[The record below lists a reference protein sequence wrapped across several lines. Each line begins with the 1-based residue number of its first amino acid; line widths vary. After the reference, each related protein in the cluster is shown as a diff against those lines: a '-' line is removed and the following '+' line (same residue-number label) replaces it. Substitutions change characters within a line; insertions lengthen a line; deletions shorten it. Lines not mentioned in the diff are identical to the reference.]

1 MSPPAAG
8 ESFKVITADTL
19 ARLPALPDACVDAV
33 VCDPPYGIDFN
44 NQKWDGSDI
53 RKVGRG
59 GRRRTGISPGQAFQN
74 WTRVW
79 AAELCRVLKPG
90 GHLVAFGAPRMVHRL
105 TSGLE
110 DGGLEIRD
118 MLLWMF
124 GTGMPK
130 SRRMPGGTGTA
141 LKPFYEPIV
150 LARRPLDGTVAD
162 TLARHGTGVLNTEA
176 CAIADGG
183 RHRWPANVLL
193 SHDQACRPGRCTPGC
208 AVGALARQHTQAPRF
223 LYRAKASRR
232 ERDAGCEQLPLTERE
247 LFVDHRR
254 PAGAPRPRMRNLH
267 PTVKPIAVMTWLVEL
282 ITPPGG
288 LVLDPFC
295 GSGTTGIAAALTQRR
310 FIGMERDPGH
320 AELARTRIAHWA
332 ANNPPAD
339 QPPDPEPATARP
351 SKAGRP
357 RRRPA

>member
-1 MSPPAAG
+1 MSLLRPG
-8 ESFKVITADTL
+8 GSFEVITADTL
-19 ARLPALPDACVDAV
+19 KRLPELPDGSVDAV

-44 NQKWDGSDI
+44 NQTWDGTDI

-59 GRRRTGISPGQAFQN
+59 GRRRSGISPGQAFQN
-74 WTRVW
+74 WTAVW

-90 GHLVAFGAPRMVHRL
+90 GHLVAFGAPRMAHRL

-118 MLLWMF
+118 MLLWLF

-130 SRRMPGGTGTA
+130 SRRMPGGTGTC

-162 TLARHGTGVLNTEA
+162 TFARHGTGVLNTDA

-183 RHRWPANVLL
+183 RDRWPANVLL
-193 SHDQACRPGRCTPGC
+193 SHDQACRPGRCAPRC
-208 AVGALARQHTQAPRF
+208 AVGELARQHTQAPRF
-223 LYRAKASRR
+223 LYCAKASQR
-232 ERDAGCEQLPLTERE
+232 ERDAGCDHLPLVERQ
-247 LFVDHRR
+247 LMVDNRRR
-254 PAGAPRPRMRNLH
+254 PGTPLPRMRNLH

-310 FIGMERDPGH
+310 FVGIERDAEH
-320 AELARTRIAHWA
+320 ARLARTRIAHWA
-332 ANNPPAD
+332 AQNPPVD
-339 QPPDPEPATARP
+339 EPPGSEPMPARP
-351 SKAGRP
+351 QKAGRS